1 MCWFPP
7 SHHLQVDR
15 AIQYQ
20 AEGQDSLRWAFMCD
34 YNKSNRKQVKET
46 GLTRNQNWLLSATLA
61 VVKLPGPCRMIL
73 LKEKVINYASH
84 GSACL
89 CQWSYRQSGRIRLFT
104 FLSHDNSIPLS
115 PPSTPP
121 SPVSSLDFLILLM
134 ISLSSQL
141 PCLKHLSSFS
151 TLFIIQSIAQSYKFN
166 FTLLSLI

>member
-89 CQWSYRQSGRIRLFT
+89 CQWSYRHQFYDFFLTVSRIYFWEYKYV
-104 FLSHDNSIPLS
+104 FLSGEKCIYCRVFVTFKGKWYLY
-115 PPSTPP
+115 
-121 SPVSSLDFLILLM
+121 
-134 ISLSSQL
+134 
-141 PCLKHLSSFS
+141 
-151 TLFIIQSIAQSYKFN
+151 IQSNQNINKIYIKY
-166 FTLLSLI
+166 